1 MRLDGN
7 INMFGNPPFMS
18 LKQLPS
24 LDGRAACA
32 HLTVGLRF
40 AYGNVVLSEQ
50 SQGLTLP
57 WRPSCTKPAIVIYF
71 LMACFNYNVYIAT
84 RVECFIG
91 ACGAYGATTGSC
103 FAYTS

>member
-7 INMFGNPPFMS
+7 INMFGNPLFMS

-24 LDGRAACA
+24 LDGRAGYA

-50 SQGLTLP
+50 FQGLTLP
-57 WRPSCTKPAIVIYF
+57 WRPSCAKPAIAI
-71 LMACFNYNVYIAT
+71 
-84 RVECFIG
+84 
-91 ACGAYGATTGSC
+91 
-103 FAYTS
+103 